1 MIDIIAERPE
11 HRAAIAALHRVS
23 FGGDF
28 EAALVERLH
37 RDGLVIA
44 SLLAI
49 EDGDVVGHILFSAL
63 DVEVDGR
70 RVEAAALAPMAVMP
84 SRQGQ
89 GIGSRLA
96 RCGLDVLKRR
106 GIEAVIV
113 LGHES
118 YYPRFGFSVAAARK
132 LAAPFSGDAF
142 MALELTPGALAGE
155 RGTVRYPA
163 AFGLG

>member
-1 MIDIIAERPE
+1 MIESVEERPE
-11 HRAAIAALHRVS
+11 HRAAIAALHRVA

-44 SLLAI
+44 SLVAL

-63 DVEVDGR
+63 EVEIDGR
-70 RVEAAALAPMAVMP
+70 KLKAAALAPMAVWP
-84 SRQGQ
+84 DRQGR
-89 GIGSRLA
+89 GIGSNLVR
-96 RCGLDVLKRR
+96 RGLDVLKRR
-106 GIEAVIV
+106 GIAAVIV

-118 YYPRFGFSVAAARK
+118 YYPRFGFSAALARK

-142 MALELTPGALAGE
+142 MVLELTPGALAGE